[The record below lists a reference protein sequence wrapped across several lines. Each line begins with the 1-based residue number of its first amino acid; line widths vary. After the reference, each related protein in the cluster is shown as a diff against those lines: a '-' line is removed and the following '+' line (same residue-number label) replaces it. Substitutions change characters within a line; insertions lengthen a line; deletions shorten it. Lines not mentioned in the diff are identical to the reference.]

1 MELDA
6 EAMRKVGNRLKRAQG
21 QLGAVI
27 RMVEDGGE
35 CEDIVIQ
42 LAAVSKAL
50 DRAGFAVMSAGIQEC
65 LTETDADERAANMAR
80 LEKVFMSLA

>member
-21 QLGAVI
+21 QLAAVI
-27 RMVEDGGE
+27 RRVDEGGD

-65 LTETDADERAANMAR
+65 LTEGDEEARAANMAR